1 MCSSVFFHFESKLD
15 PTTNKHIVNYCI
27 AHYFT
32 GEEGKFTNVNDFC
45 TWVFDKQ
52 HKGYTFI
59 AHYGK
64 GYDL

>member
-1 MCSSVFFHFESKLD
+1 VRD
-15 PTTNKHIVNYCI
+15 I

-32 GEEGKFTNVNDFC
+32 GDERKFTNVNDFC
-45 TWVFDKQ
+45 TWVFDKK

-64 GYDL
+64 SYDFQFVAEWLACHGV